1 MGELAPKE
9 ALVDAALDLL
19 ADDDVD
25 FVIDLDF
32 REDDGGGSYPTEERP
47 EVAPRP
53 LPLTAEEDET
63 STSTTTIRPSLET
76 STTFFPFDN
85 NPSSP
90 DYERYYEP
98 KSRRGL
104 PKDESG
110 LEIKIQEH
118 LANIERA
125 ARKLLLQRSDRVESE
140 EEVDDPTKTVRRRK
154 KRKKKAKSS
163 LRRPAAIEDVF
174 TTTVSTGITG
184 AVHLD

>member
-1 MGELAPKE
+1 MAPKE

-53 LPLTAEEDET
+53 LPLTAEEHET
-63 STSTTTIRPSLET
+63 TTTIRPSLET

-90 DYERYYEP
+90 DSEGYYEP

-154 KRKKKAKSS
+154 KRKKKAKST
-163 LRRPAAIEDVF
+163 LRRPAIEDVF